1 MNIQEMMRQAQ
12 RMQKKIKEIQ
22 DEMGQKEVEGTA
34 GGGMVVVTATGRGEV
49 LRVKIEKDVVDPND
63 VEMLQDLVVAATNQ
77 ALGRAKEAMET
88 EMGKVTGGL
97 SMPGMF

>member
-22 DEMGQKEVEGTA
+22 DEMGQREVEGTS
-34 GGGMVVVTATGRGEV
+34 GGGMVVVTASGRGEV